1 MDSLAL
7 RLAELMVAQMEKTKV
22 VPMADL
28 SDIHLAVHLE
38 TAMGVYLA
46 DLLGDLT
53 VVSKVSYWV
62 C

>member
-1 MDSLAL
+1 
-7 RLAELMVAQMEKTKV
+7 MVAQMETMKV